1 MNAWCAEWGSRIKF
15 FFSELYFRTWCGN
28 SGRIAADF
36 YLHPSEIPD
45 AFMVLHC
52 ALLPS
57 DWSQGRGRD
66 ADSGAAS
73 LETGGGVQ
81 EEAAEDQGEGA
92 GEAEGSGQQPFV
104 SRQNSLFICG
114 CVPAEK

>member
-1 MNAWCAEWGSRIKF
+1 ME
-15 FFSELYFRTWCGN
+15 TT
-28 SGRIAADF
+28 
-36 YLHPSEIPD
+36 
-45 AFMVLHC
+45 
-52 ALLPS
+52 LLPS

-66 ADSGAAS
+66 ADPGAAP

-92 GEAEGSGQQPFV
+92 GEAEGSGELPFV

-114 CVPAEK
+114 CVPTEK